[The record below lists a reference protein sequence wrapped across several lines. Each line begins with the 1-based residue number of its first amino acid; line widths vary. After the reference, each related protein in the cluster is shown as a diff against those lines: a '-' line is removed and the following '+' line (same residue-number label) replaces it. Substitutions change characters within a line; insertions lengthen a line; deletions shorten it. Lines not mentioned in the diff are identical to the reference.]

1 MNNRITRFIKDWML
15 PLAMIVGASAY
26 LIYIQIPALAPAGPF
41 LYRTV
46 AFLQPALLF
55 CLLFL
60 TFCRISPKDMRPR
73 KWHLW
78 LLLFQTL
85 GFILLAVAHILL
97 KGSHSAVLLESAM
110 LMIICP
116 TATAASVITGKL
128 GGDMPGL
135 TTYLILINLVTALDV
150 PLFVPIIHPAQ
161 DTTFVV
167 AFSMIMA
174 KVFPLLICPCILAWI
189 VRFTM
194 PKFHKKIVR
203 YENLPFN
210 LWAVGLMLAILMT
223 TRSIVHSD
231 VPVIYQI
238 GIAAVSLLCCI
249 VQFACGKLIGR
260 HYGASI
266 TAGQSLGQ
274 KNTVFAIWMGYTF
287 MTPVTSIAGGFYSI
301 WHNVFNSWQ
310 LYRKRKND
318 EAGLPSVQE

>member
-1 MNNRITRFIKDWML
+1 MNKVTRFIKDWML
-15 PLAMIVGASAY
+15 PLAMIAGASAY
-26 LIYIQIPALAPAGPF
+26 LIYIQIPAFAPAGPC
-41 LYRTV
+41 LYRIVT
-46 AFLQPALLF
+46 FLQPTLLF

-78 LLLFQTL
+78 LLLFQTA
-85 GFILLAVAHILL
+85 GFILLAAVHILL
-97 KGSHSAVLLESAM
+97 RGAHAAVLIESAM

-135 TTYLILINLVTALDV
+135 TTYLILINLAAAIVV
-150 PLFVPIIHPAQ
+150 PLFVPVIHPAQ
-161 DTTFVV
+161 DTSFAV
-167 AFSMIMA
+167 AFSLIMA

-194 PKFHKKIVR
+194 PKIHRKILR

-210 LWAVGLMLAILMT
+210 IWAVNLMLAILMT

-231 VPVIYQI
+231 VPAIYQT
-238 GIAAVSLLCCI
+238 GIAVVSLLCCI
-249 VQFACGKLIGR
+249 IQFAAGKAIGK
-260 HYGASI
+260 HYGAPI

-318 EAGLPSVQE
+318 EAALPSAAE

>member
-1 MNNRITRFIKDWML
+1 
-15 PLAMIVGASAY
+15 
-26 LIYIQIPALAPAGPF
+26 
-41 LYRTV
+41 
-46 AFLQPALLF
+46 
-55 CLLFL
+55 
-60 TFCRISPKDMRPR
+60 
-73 KWHLW
+73 
-78 LLLFQTL
+78 
-85 GFILLAVAHILL
+85 
-97 KGSHSAVLLESAM
+97 M

-135 TTYLILINLVTALDV
+135 TTYLILINLVTAIVV